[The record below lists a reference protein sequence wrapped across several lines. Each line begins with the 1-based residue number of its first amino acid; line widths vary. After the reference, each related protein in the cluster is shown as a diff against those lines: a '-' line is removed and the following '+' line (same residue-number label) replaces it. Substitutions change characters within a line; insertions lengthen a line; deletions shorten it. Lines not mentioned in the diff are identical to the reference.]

1 MDASL
6 PHVKHRLL
14 RSPGAGF
21 SNLLAGI
28 WSSMINRPAKTVD
41 GTGELENRA
50 EIGCAEIHECVGIG
64 TWDNF
69 VENQA

>member
-1 MDASL
+1 MHASL
-6 PHVKHRLL
+6 PQVKHRLL

-41 GTGELENRA
+41 GTRELESRDRV
-50 EIGCAEIHECVGIG
+50 C
-64 TWDNF
+64 
-69 VENQA
+69 